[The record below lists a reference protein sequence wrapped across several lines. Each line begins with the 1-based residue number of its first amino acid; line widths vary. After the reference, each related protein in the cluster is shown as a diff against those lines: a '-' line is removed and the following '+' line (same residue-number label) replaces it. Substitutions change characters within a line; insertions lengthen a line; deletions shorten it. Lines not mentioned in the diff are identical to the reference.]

1 MEIELDMQL
10 HAFFQLPKAMETLNA
25 QTELAGKTLIPI
37 KKGSV
42 LPGSCK
48 KTSERLHFKSKPC
61 MKEIKGIIPSP
72 VQWSILYA
80 TRQQWNSRRRC
91 ARQTHTLVRNIA
103 ATMTLTMKSCNCKQS
118 KKAAAAKSGCI
129 VVVIVQAAPP
139 TTMTTS
145 GSSPTAHSHK
155 STARKLW
162 HSHICLY
169 FTYKYSLIF
178 SDSQTAI
185 FVARRKIVSIL
196 QIKYTRKAVR
206 QPIFTV

>member
-118 KKAAAAKSGCI
+118 KK
-129 VVVIVQAAPP
+129 
-139 TTMTTS
+139 S
-145 GSSPTAHSHK
+145 GSSQERMHRRCYCAGGTTDNYDDIGFQPDGSFTQEHSK
-155 STARKLW
+155 
-162 HSHICLY
+162 
-169 FTYKYSLIF
+169 
-178 SDSQTAI
+178 
-185 FVARRKIVSIL
+185 KIVTL
-196 QIKYTRKAVR
+196 AYLF
-206 QPIFTV
+206 IFYL